1 MPRGRIRRKVAL
13 LPRLDVLLMAA
24 LLLVSC
30 DGTVY
35 HRFGQVDS
43 AGWATTD
50 TLSFIYEGSDM
61 LSSAQAMEVVA
72 QARCNAAYAYKNLF
86 LRVES
91 SRADGTLISTDT
103 LCCEI
108 YDDNGR
114 RLGSTAGTIYQT
126 ASKPRPIAASCTDTL
141 ILKLSHIMGENPLQG
156 VLDVGVRLAGA
167 K

>member
-1 MPRGRIRRKVAL
+1 MPKGRIRRKVAL
-13 LPRLDVLLMAA
+13 LPRLDALLVAA

-43 AGWATTD
+43 AGWAATD

-61 LSSAQAMEVVA
+61 LSSALAMEIVA
-72 QARCNAAYAYKNLF
+72 QVRCNAGYAYKNLN
-86 LRVES
+86 LRIES
-91 SRADGTLISTDT
+91 SRADGALLSVDT

-126 ASKPRPIAASCTDTL
+126 GSKPVPLAASCTDTL
-141 ILKLSHIMGENPLQG
+141 IFKVSHIMGENPLRG
-156 VLDVGVRLAGA
+156 VLDVGIKLAGA
-167 K
+167 R